1 MKKIILFAAVCM
13 MPLSMMAQDDDMY
26 FVPSKKNVAKERA
39 RYERYNEVY
48 YSGSD
53 RSVDDYNRR
62 GSYYEPI
69 AGDSSMTDVINFSAV
84 EGVYP
89 DSTADFQLTKK
100 MTRWDGYTPTDAYWE
115 GYDQGRTD
123 EWRTSTWHSPWY
135 YSSYYPWYDS
145 YWYWHDPWYY
155 RSSWYYSW
163 YDPWYYR
170 PYHYYGGY
178 YYGGYAYR
186 PYRYVGG
193 RTGGYVGRSNRVTFG
208 SGRSRTGFGNASAS
222 SSRTTFGNRR
232 TVTTDRSR
240 TGFGSTSSSSSRSG
254 FGSTSSSSSSR
265 SGFGSSSS
273 SSSSRSGFGSSSSSS
288 SSSRSSSGGGGSRSG
303 GGSFGRHR

>member
-100 MTRWDGYTPTDAYWE
+100 MARWDGYTPTDAYWE
-115 GYDQGRTD
+115 GYDQGRLLVLARPLVLPFVVVLQLVRSLVLQTLPLL
-123 EWRTSTWHSPWY
+123 WRLLLWWLCLQALPLCGWT
-135 YSSYYPWYDS
+135 
-145 YWYWHDPWYY
+145 Y
-155 RSSWYYSW
+155 R
-163 YDPWYYR
+163 R
-170 PYHYYGGY
+170 L
-178 YYGGYAYR
+178 R
-186 PYRYVGG
+186 
-193 RTGGYVGRSNRVTFG
+193 RSFEPRDVW
-208 SGRSRTGFGNASAS
+208 
-222 SSRTTFGNRR
+222 
-232 TVTTDRSR
+232 
-240 TGFGSTSSSSSRSG
+240 
-254 FGSTSSSSSSR
+254 
-265 SGFGSSSS
+265 
-273 SSSSRSGFGSSSSSS
+273 
-288 SSSRSSSGGGGSRSG
+288 
-303 GGSFGRHR
+303 